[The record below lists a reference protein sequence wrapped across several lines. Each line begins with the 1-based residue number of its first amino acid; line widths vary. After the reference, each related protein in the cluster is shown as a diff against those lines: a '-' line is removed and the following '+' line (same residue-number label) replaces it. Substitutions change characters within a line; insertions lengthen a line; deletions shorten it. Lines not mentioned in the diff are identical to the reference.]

1 MRQTPILIPSLRE
14 GLVFLILLV
23 VFLLPFGAQWRK
35 RIILWMIIA
44 IGGLAGQRGYAHND
58 RKVVPTV
65 DTAECLI
72 ITGSFDGT
80 VKDFEGTYTAKLLR
94 DNKVIDSQVLSI
106 KKKFAFILDRDV
118 LYAIKIEKEGYIS
131 KTISVSTFL
140 PSKVEVGSP
149 YRFHLKTN
157 LLSVELSGHFN
168 DDDVDF
174 PVALVSYGN
183 VCDCFEFNK
192 AYTNSLIK
200 RMVNNLLFGE

>member
-1 MRQTPILIPSLRE
+1 MNMKTSKNTILKL
-14 GLVFLILLV
+14 LCVLCVFACNYC
-23 VFLLPFGAQWRK
+23 F
-35 RIILWMIIA
+35 
-44 IGGLAGQRGYAHND
+44 AGND
-58 RKVVPTV
+58 KKATPTV

-80 VKDFEGTYTAKLLR
+80 VKDFEGTYTAKLLK

-106 KKKFAFILDRDV
+106 KKKFAFILDRGI

-131 KTISVSTFL
+131 KTISISTFL
-140 PSKVEVGSP
+140 PSKLDIGAP

-157 LLSVELSGHFN
+157 LLSQELSGHFN

-174 PVALVSYGN
+174 PVALISYGS